1 MVHLKNKTIVVTGAG
16 RGIGAAVARACAA
29 LGARVVVNDV
39 DAAPATVVAQ
49 EIREAGGEAL
59 ADHSDISTWDG
70 AQALIRH
77 CVEAF
82 GGIQGL
88 VNNAGIYRLGL
99 PDELPEHD
107 LRALVQVNLMGT
119 LFCTTHAVPHL
130 RAAGGGAIVN
140 VTSGAQ
146 LGLPA
151 MSVYGATKGAVA
163 AYTYG
168 CAVDLQADNIRVNA
182 ISPLAQTRMGQVN
195 TDYYARQDKVAP
207 PIPNQPHDNATA
219 VCFLLSDQALGITGQ
234 VLRID
239 GHNLCL
245 MTHPAMLQPA
255 HAVEPGS
262 ADSVARVF
270 DQALRAALAPLGLA
284 AVTATGV
291 AGPRTTER

>member
-1 MVHLKNKTIVVTGAG
+1 MVHLKDKSIVVTGAG
-16 RGIGAAVARACAA
+16 RGIGAAVARACAV
-29 LGARVVVNDV
+29 LGARVLVNDV
-39 DAAPATVVAQ
+39 DAAPAEAVAQ
-49 EIREAGGEAL
+49 EIRDAGGQAF
-59 ADHSDISTWDG
+59 ADTSDIGTWGG
-70 AQALIRH
+70 AQALIDH

-82 GGIQGL
+82 GAIHGL

-99 PDELPEHD
+99 PHELPEAD
-107 LRALVQVNLMGT
+107 LRAMVQVNLMGT

-130 RAAGGGAIVN
+130 RAGGGGAIVN

-195 TDYYARQDKVAP
+195 TDYYARQGRVAP
-207 PIPNQPHDNATA
+207 PIPNQPQDNAPA

-239 GHNLCL
+239 GQKICL
-245 MTHPAMLQPA
+245 MTHPAMALPA
-255 HAVEPGS
+255 YPVDPGS
-262 ADSVARVF
+262 ADSVAKAF
-270 DQALRAALAPLGLA
+270 DQGLRAAQAPLGLA
-284 AVTATGV
+284 AVT
-291 AGPRTTER
+291 

>member
-1 MVHLKNKTIVVTGAG
+1 MVHLRDKSIVVTGAG
-16 RGIGAAVARACAA
+16 RGIGAAVARACAV
-29 LGARVVVNDV
+29 LGARVLVNDV
-39 DAAPATVVAQ
+39 DAAPAEAVAR
-49 EIREAGGEAL
+49 EIREAGGQAL
-59 ADHSDISTWDG
+59 ADNADIGTWDG
-70 AQALIRH
+70 AQALIDH

-82 GGIQGL
+82 GAIHGL

-99 PDELPEHD
+99 PHELPEAD
-107 LRALVQVNLMGT
+107 LRAMVQVNLMGT

-130 RAAGGGAIVN
+130 RAGGGGAIVN

-195 TDYYARQDKVAP
+195 TDYYARQGKVAP
-207 PIPNQPHDNATA
+207 PIPTQPQDNAPA
-219 VCFLLSDQALGITGQ
+219 VCFLLSDQAVGITGQ

-239 GHNLCL
+239 GQTICL
-245 MTHPAMLQPA
+245 MTHPAMVLPG
-255 HAVEPGS
+255 HKVDPGS
-262 ADSVARVF
+262 ADSVARAF
-270 DQALRAALAPLGLA
+270 DLGLRAAQAPLGLP
-284 AVTATGV
+284 AVT
-291 AGPRTTER
+291 